1 MKRDKLRKVEVMK
14 RWDLMTLPGFGQT
27 KIGEDYSYDEGYF
40 HGWSTNGD
48 LKGIIELDDGS
59 IELIPYKD
67 IKFLD

>member
-1 MKRDKLRKVEVMK
+1 MKRENLRKVEVTF
-14 RWDLMTLPGFGQT
+14 RWDLVSSPGPFHS
-27 KIGEDYSYDEGYF
+27 KVGEDYSCSEGYF

>member
-1 MKRDKLRKVEVMK
+1 MWKRKI
-14 RWDLMTLPGFGQT
+14 QN
-27 KIGEDYSYDEGYF
+27 KIGEDSSYVGGYF
-40 HGWSTNGD
+40 HGWSTSGD